1 MKITRIPYFPG
12 CALKTTAKGFE
23 DSAFAASQAVDV
35 DLVELLRWNCCG
47 TVHSLTSDDLM
58 HHIAPVRNL
67 LRVQEMNKQGLLDE
81 EFRLV
86 ALCSMCYNTLKRVN
100 LLLKEN
106 PEKLEKI
113 NRFMTEGEGY
123 EQNVEILSLLE
134 VLRQVGFDKVAN
146 RVKMPLDG
154 LKITPYY
161 GCLLLRP
168 REVAIDDPE
177 DPTIMNQLLEAL
189 GVEIVDNPYKTR
201 CCGSYH
207 TVHRKQTVAELT
219 YEFLSYA
226 KKEGADAIAL
236 ACPLCAFNLDSRQ
249 REVGKL
255 HPEFKEIPVFYFT
268 QLMVVSFGIKG
279 NWGYDLNYVDPV
291 RLLKDKGFLE

>member
-1 MKITRIPYFPG
+1 VRLTRIPYFPG

-23 DSAFAASQAVDV
+23 ESALASSQAVDV
-35 DLVELLRWNCCG
+35 DLVELMKWNCCG

-58 HHIAPVRNL
+58 HHVASVRNL
-67 LRVQEMNKQGLLDE
+67 LRVQEMNREGLLDD

-86 ALCSMCYNTLKRVN
+86 VLCSMCFNTLKRVSQ
-100 LLLKEN
+100 LLKEN

-113 NRFMTEGEGY
+113 NHFMTECESYGE
-123 EQNVEILSLLE
+123 NVEILSLLE
-134 VLRQVGFDKVAN
+134 VLKQVGFDKVAD

-154 LKITPYY
+154 LKIAPYY

-177 DPTIMNQLLEAL
+177 DPTVLEQLLEAL
-189 GVEIVDNPYKTR
+189 GVEVVDNPYKTR

-207 TVHRKQTVAELT
+207 TVHRKQAVAELT

-226 KKEGADAIAL
+226 KTGGADAVAL

-255 HPEFKEIPVFYFT
+255 HRKFKEIPVFYFT
-268 QLMVVSFGIKG
+268 QLMAVSFGIKG
-279 NWGYDLNYVDPV
+279 NWGFDLNYVDPV